1 MELQSFIS
9 DNSDYIE
16 KLKND
21 GFKTKR
27 FGRYNLLLIKYPYD
41 KQINTDSYERYCR
54 GAIVDLSTNRLK
66 MIPPCKAEPLVV
78 SDFESM
84 DNCEVEELHDGTMIN
99 MFYHNEWLMSTR
111 SDIGCNN
118 RWNNRK
124 SFREMF
130 NECVDWE
137 NYEHL
142 NKDYCYS
149 FLMKHRDNRNVS
161 IVEDNKA
168 LLVEVYDMKNLQKIR
183 VDTMIPLI
191 QTDDLHESIV
201 NLNVE
206 NFNTFSWKGITVKR
220 NGKRYNYIN
229 ELFLHVESLNVNSN
243 NPLYSFVDLRK
254 QNKISDFLRF
264 YPEYKKKFDKYKIA
278 FDKLIVLLHDSY
290 KSVHIYKT
298 LKRDNCDFQLRPL
311 IYDVH
316 GNYLRTKENT
326 TKLVIKK
333 YIESLST
340 ERLVFVLKYYL

>member
-1 MELQSFIS
+1 
-9 DNSDYIE
+9 
-16 KLKND
+16 
-21 GFKTKR
+21 
-27 FGRYNLLLIKYPYD
+27 
-41 KQINTDSYERYCR
+41 
-54 GAIVDLSTNRLK
+54 
-66 MIPPCKAEPLVV
+66 MIPPCKAEPLVF
-78 SDFESM
+78 SDFEIL
-84 DNCEVEELHDGTMIN
+84 DNCEIEELHDGTMIN
-99 MFYHNEWLMSTR
+99 LFYHNEWLMSTR

-130 NECVDWE
+130 NECVDWK

-161 IVEDNKA
+161 IVENNTV
-168 LLVEVYDMKNLQKIR
+168 LLVEVYDMKTLQKIR
-183 VDTMIPLI
+183 VDTMIPII
-191 QTDDLHESIV
+191 QTDNLHELIV
-201 NLNVE
+201 NLNIE

-229 ELFLHVESLNVNSN
+229 ELFKQVESLNINSN
-243 NPLYSFVDLRK
+243 NLLYSFVDLRK

-264 YPEYKKKFDKYKIA
+264 YPEYKKKFDEYENA
-278 FDKLIVLLHDSY
+278 FNKLIVSLHDSY
-290 KSVHIYKT
+290 KSVHIYRT
-298 LKRDNCDFQLRPL
+298 LKRDDCDFQLRPL

-333 YIESLST
+333 YIDSLSS
-340 ERLVFVLKYYL
+340 ERVVFVLKYYL

>member
-27 FGRYNLLLIKYPYD
+27 FRRYDLLLIKYPYD
-41 KQINTDSYERYCR
+41 KKINTDSYERYCR

-66 MIPPCKAEPLVV
+66 MVPPCKAESLVV
-78 SDFESM
+78 SDFELT
-84 DNCEVEELHDGTMIN
+84 DECEVEELHDGTMIN
-99 MFYHNEWLMSTR
+99 LFYHNEWLMSTR

-118 RWNNRK
+118 KWNNRK

-130 NECVDWE
+130 QECVDWA

-149 FLMKHRDNRNVS
+149 FLMKHLDNRNVS
-161 IVEDNKA
+161 VVENNTV

-191 QTDDLHESIV
+191 QTYDLHELIV
-201 NLNVE
+201 NRNVE

-229 ELFLHVESLNVNSN
+229 ELFSHVESLNINSN

-264 YPEYKKKFDKYKIA
+264 YPEYKKKFDKYE
-278 FDKLIVLLHDSY
+278 IVLNKMIVSLHESY
-290 KSVHIYKT
+290 KNVHIHKS
-298 LKRDNCDFQLRPL
+298 LKRDDCDFQLKPL
-311 IYDVH
+311 IYDIH
-316 GNYLRTKENT
+316 GNYLKTNENT
-326 TKLVIKK
+326 TKSTIKK
-333 YIESLST
+333 YINTLDT
-340 ERLVFVLKYYL
+340 EKLVFVLKYYL